1 MTNRL
6 KCTFISAMLLL
17 VALSASAE
25 IPVGYYNAID
35 GKTTEELK
43 SAIQSVIRNHTQLTY
58 NSLWGHFRSTDMYPD
73 GVYYWDMYS
82 DIKRTSTGGMNR
94 EHSFPK
100 SWWGGTQN
108 EAYTDINHLYPSD
121 GDANMK
127 KSNYPLGI
135 VNPAYTTFD
144 NGVSKVGN
152 PLAGYGGGSSVVFEP
167 DDRYKGDF
175 ARTYFYMVTM
185 YQDYTWKTNY
195 AWMLEQ
201 DLYPTLKP
209 WAYNMLLEWSRNDP
223 VSQKEIDRNEAVY
236 RIQKN
241 RNPFIDFPG
250 LEEYIWGNKKGKPFN
265 ANVGGE
271 TGDPVLVTPAN
282 GDVFDFDKVVVG
294 QTGRLKINIAG
305 QYLTKSLSVLIY
317 GADAK
322 LFTISG
328 SSAGQSASINSSLI
342 NAAGGYLLEVLYTP
356 TALGQSNASIT
367 FYDGGLSAS
376 AVVQLKA
383 EAVPEP
389 VLTAPIALE
398 ASNIEG
404 TNYQAN
410 WQVPDGEEIDY
421 YIVTR
426 TIFRN
431 GSKFTAEYI
440 AEENFYQFDDLEAG
454 TTQSYSVQSV
464 RLGFRSPM
472 SNTINVA
479 PGGVEGT
486 MHEVGL
492 AVTAM
497 GGALKFSC
505 PESHTGIEV
514 INLAGQVVMRVPQ
527 VDDGTVVEVP
537 SGMYYVRSR
546 QTRTPIPVIVR

>member
-1 MTNRL
+1 MTNKL
-6 KCTFISAMLLL
+6 KCTFISVMVLLA
-17 VALSASAE
+17 ALSASAD

-135 VNPAYTTFD
+135 VTPAYTTFD

-265 ANVGGE
+265 ANIGGE

-328 SSAGQSASINSSLI
+328 SSSGQSASINSSLI

-367 FYDGGLSAS
+367 FYDGGLPAS

-527 VDDGTVVEVP
+527 VDDGAVVEVP

-546 QTRTPIPVIVR
+546 QTRTPIPVIVK

>member
-6 KCTFISAMLLL
+6 KCTFISVMVLLA
-17 VALSASAE
+17 ALSASAD

-236 RIQKN
+236 KIQKN

-317 GADAK
+317 GTDAK

-342 NAAGGYLLEVLYTP
+342 NAAGGYLMEVLYTP

-367 FYDGGLSAS
+367 FYDGGLPAS

-389 VLTAPIALE
+389 VLPAPIALE
-398 ASNIEG
+398 ASNIDG

-546 QTRTPIPVIVR
+546 QTRTPIPVIVK

>member
-1 MTNRL
+1 MTNKL
-6 KCTFISAMLLL
+6 KCTFISVMVLLA
-17 VALSASAE
+17 ALSASAD

-127 KSNYPLGI
+127 KSNSPLGI

-265 ANVGGE
+265 ANIGGE

-328 SSAGQSASINSSLI
+328 SSSGQSASINSSLI

-367 FYDGGLSAS
+367 FYDGGLPAS

-546 QTRTPIPVIVR
+546 QTRTPIPVIVK

>member
-1 MTNRL
+1 MTNKL
-6 KCTFISAMLLL
+6 KCTFISVMVLLA
-17 VALSASAE
+17 ALSASAD

-265 ANVGGE
+265 ANIGGE

-328 SSAGQSASINSSLI
+328 SSSGQSASINSSLI

-367 FYDGGLSAS
+367 FYDGGLPAS

-486 MHEVGL
+486 MP
-492 AVTAM
+492 AS
-497 GGALKFSC
+497 K
-505 PESHTGIEV
+505 
-514 INLAGQVVMRVPQ
+514 
-527 VDDGTVVEVP
+527 
-537 SGMYYVRSR
+537 
-546 QTRTPIPVIVR
+546 

>member
-1 MTNRL
+1 MTNKL
-6 KCTFISAMLLL
+6 KCTFISVMVLLA
-17 VALSASAE
+17 ALSASAD

-265 ANVGGE
+265 ANIGGE

-328 SSAGQSASINSSLI
+328 SSSGQSASINSSLI

-367 FYDGGLSAS
+367 FYDGGLPAS

-505 PESHTGIEV
+505 PEAHTGIEV

-546 QTRTPIPVIVR
+546 QTRTPIPVIVK

>member
-1 MTNRL
+1 MTNKL
-6 KCTFISAMLLL
+6 KCTFISVMVLLA
-17 VALSASAE
+17 ALSASAD

-43 SAIQSVIRNHTQLTY
+43 SAIQSVIRNHTQLIY

-265 ANVGGE
+265 ANIGGE

-328 SSAGQSASINSSLI
+328 SSSGQSASINSSLI
-342 NAAGGYLLEVLYTP
+342 NAAGGYLMEVLYTP

-367 FYDGGLSAS
+367 FYDGGLPAS

>member
-1 MTNRL
+1 MTNKL
-6 KCTFISAMLLL
+6 KCTFISVMVLLA
-17 VALSASAE
+17 ALSASAD

-185 YQDYTWKTNY
+185 YQDYTWKSSY
-195 AWMLEQ
+195 SWMLQQ

-317 GADAK
+317 GTDAK
-322 LFTISG
+322 LFAISG
-328 SSAGQSASINSSLI
+328 SSSGQSASINSSLI
-342 NAAGGYLLEVLYTP
+342 NAAGGYLMEVLYTP

-398 ASNIEG
+398 ASNIDG

-527 VDDGTVVEVP
+527 VDDGAVVEVP

-546 QTRTPIPVIVR
+546 QTRTPIPVIVK

>member
-6 KCTFISAMLLL
+6 KCTFISVMVLLA
-17 VALSASAE
+17 ALSASAD

-236 RIQKN
+236 KIQKN

-317 GADAK
+317 GTDAK

-342 NAAGGYLLEVLYTP
+342 NAAGGYLMEVLYTP

-367 FYDGGLSAS
+367 FYDGGLPAS

-389 VLTAPIALE
+389 VLPAPIALE

-404 TNYQAN
+404 THYQAT

-546 QTRTPIPVIVR
+546 QTRTPIPGIVK

>member
-6 KCTFISAMLLL
+6 KCTFISVMVLLA
-17 VALSASAE
+17 ALSASAD

-265 ANVGGE
+265 ANIGGE

-328 SSAGQSASINSSLI
+328 SSSGQSASINSSLI

-356 TALGQSNASIT
+356 TALGQSDASIT
-367 FYDGGLSAS
+367 FYDGGLPAS

>member
-1 MTNRL
+1 MTNKL
-6 KCTFISAMLLL
+6 KCTFISVMVLLA
-17 VALSASAE
+17 ALSASAD

-265 ANVGGE
+265 ANIGGE

-317 GADAK
+317 GTDAK

-328 SSAGQSASINSSLI
+328 SSSGQSASINSSLI
-342 NAAGGYLLEVLYTP
+342 NAAGGYLMEVLYTP